1 LAQLKCIDLGRAVS
15 KIKIHFQDAVA
26 FDQKAYDPLAALF
39 YPHTGQ
45 TAAVAQKYRA
55 FKDIR
60 GLKPLDA
67 HQ

>member
-1 LAQLKCIDLGRAVS
+1 LAQLKRIDLGRAVS
-15 KIKIHFQDAVA
+15 KVKIHFKNAVA
-26 FDQKAYDPLAALF
+26 FNQEAYDPLTALF

-67 HQ
+67 H